1 MIYRIRFNKTRGNPG
16 RGTVDHVWR
25 IFDEAGKETL
35 VKHIEL
41 HGITRGAK
49 DPSGVD
55 WNMVCEGEMSLDRNT
70 STATIKKVDML

>member
-1 MIYRIRFNKTRGNPG
+1 VIYRIRFNKSRGQLG
-16 RGTVDHVWR
+16 RGTADHVWR
-25 IFDEAGKETL
+25 IFDETGKETL

-55 WNMVCEGEMSLDRNT
+55 WNIVCEGEMSLDRNT
-70 STATIKKVDML
+70 STATIKMVDVL

>member
-25 IFDEAGKETL
+25 VFDETGKETI

-41 HGITRGAK
+41 HGVTRGAK

-70 STATIKKVDML
+70 STATIKKVDTI

>member
-25 IFDEAGKETL
+25 IFDETGKETL
-35 VKHIEL
+35 VKQIEL

-70 STATIKKVDML
+70 STATIKTVDTI

>member
-25 IFDEAGKETL
+25 IFDETGKETL

-41 HGITRGAK
+41 HGVTRGEK
-49 DPSGVD
+49 DPSGAD

-70 STATIKKVDML
+70 STATIKKVDTI

>member
-25 IFDEAGKETL
+25 IFDETGKETL

-41 HGITRGAK
+41 HGVTRGAK

-70 STATIKKVDML
+70 STATIKKVDTI